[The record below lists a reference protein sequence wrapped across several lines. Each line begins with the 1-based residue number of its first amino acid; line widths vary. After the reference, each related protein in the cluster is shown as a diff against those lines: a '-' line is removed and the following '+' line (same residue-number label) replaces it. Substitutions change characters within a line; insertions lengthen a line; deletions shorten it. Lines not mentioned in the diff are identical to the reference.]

1 MVIVYVEG
9 GGDSKGL
16 KARCREGFSK
26 LAERGGLKCRMPS
39 FVSCGGREQAFV
51 RFKIAL
57 LKDKEIVFLLVD
69 SEEPVSVGDWSN
81 YTSEAWDHLNARDG
95 WERPRDAQDDQAH
108 LMATSMETWIIADR
122 IALRRFFPHINEN
135 ALLPVSN
142 LEDRQRDRVL
152 DSLERATSSGGRQRQ
167 YQKGDRSFQLLAKLD
182 PQTLRSLLPHFN
194 RFVEALD
201 SNLT

>member
-1 MVIVYVEG
+1 MQDAQFCLLWRPGTSIC
-9 GGDSKGL
+9 DSKL
-16 KARCREGFSK
+16 PYC
-26 LAERGGLKCRMPS
+26 
-39 FVSCGGREQAFV
+39 
-51 RFKIAL
+51 
-57 LKDKEIVFLLVD
+57 KDKEIVFLLVD

-152 DSLERATSSGGRQRQ
+152 DSLERLLRAKAANDSTKRGTGHSSYWPSLTPKLYAASCPTSTGSSRPLTAT
-167 YQKGDRSFQLLAKLD
+167 
-182 PQTLRSLLPHFN
+182 
-194 RFVEALD
+194 
-201 SNLT
+201 